1 MPHSSLRQAYFLRM
15 PTTVF
20 TIANQ
25 KGGVGKTTTAVNLAA
40 ALAEKKIHTLLID
53 LDPQANATSAVGVE
67 KKPGKFHYNPGN
79 MSGKTLEQSREEA
92 NADREESRHEQ
103 RDHKR

>member
-1 MPHSSLRQAYFLRM
+1 M

-40 ALAEKKIHTLLID
+40 ALAEKKIHTLLVD

-67 KKPGKFHYNPGN
+67 KQAGRSLYGVAILPGLRET
-79 MSGKTLEQSREEA
+79 SSRRRRRSE
-92 NADREESRHEQ
+92 
-103 RDHKR
+103 